1 MDNTSCVS
9 RLVVKALTMHAID
22 LSEFAVVVVGK
33 PAPYVNSLLR
43 QPTHPY
49 PTLTRE
55 TQADY
60 WTMARWLQKTLPGTV
75 ATPTYYSSTW
85 I

>member
-43 QPTHPY
+43 QPTPPY
-49 PTLTRE
+49 PDLSRE
-55 TQADY
+55 NLFRKLKGLGA
-60 WTMARWLQKTLPGTV
+60 PIC
-75 ATPTYYSSTW
+75 PP

>member
-1 MDNTSCVS
+1 MMDYTSCVS

-43 QPTHPY
+43 QPTPPY

-60 WTMARWLQKTLPGTV
+60 WTMAKWLQKTLPGNPY
-75 ATPTYYSSTW
+75 ANLLK
-85 I
+85 